1 MCVCVGGGG
10 GRGEYSTCT
19 CTYVCVIENTE
30 GVFSLVMECQ
40 QSCFNLL
47 VNQSITSCFVF
58 HDNIPTLLQ

>member
-10 GRGEYSTCT
+10 GRGSTVHVH
-19 CTYVCVIENTE
+19 VCVIENSE
-30 GVFSLVMECQ
+30 VVFSLVMECQ